1 MKIFEIE
8 KIEKIQNQSLWCEKT
23 NLIKKLDK
31 IKLDKNQIENN
42 PRGFAQN
49 DLNYKDLLVVKFEW
63 EWFVMVKLGSFKK
76 FKILNGQ
83 KI

>member
-49 DLNYKDLLVVKFEW
+49 DLI
-63 EWFVMVKLGSFKK
+63 KK
-76 FKILNGQ
+76 ICWLSSLNGNGL
-83 KI
+83 